1 KMEDDSGVFSG
12 ETVEEFRT
20 YEDFLD
26 SQIKPLDLFY
36 LEDQE
41 LARQLV
47 ELGHKGSSLEREE
60 FETRKAAAEAS
71 RLPPPICH
79 PVTRVWQQRD
89 ISNCLNVV
97 FSRKLASTGKE
108 LKDNF
113 LRALAEREEAN
124 RNGAMTYVLLFFL
137 QSIIFIRDRNSHGQE
152 ISGYIDYSHRLKSED
167 FEPYFSGKKRLMP
180 KPTDLSFYNWGTQV
194 AKHNASSNYEVITEN
209 PSGLLFK
216 CKNDRKI
223 LNVDPEAT
231 PGDSS
236 IRTPVQCDL
245 YVHVVIYDHV
255 TRKPANSSCAPLS
268 N

>member
-1 KMEDDSGVFSG
+1 KIEDDSCFLAG
-12 ETVEEFRT
+12 EPVEEFRA

-26 SQIKPLDLFY
+26 SQIKPLDLLY

-60 FETRKAAAEAS
+60 FETSKAAAEAS
-71 RLPPPICH
+71 RLASESQQNPPICH
-79 PVTRVWQQRD
+79 PRFLRD

-97 FSRKLASTGKE
+97 FSRKLASIGKE

-124 RNGAMTYVLLFFL
+124 RSGEMTYVLLFFL
-137 QSIIFIRDRNSHGQE
+137 QSIIFIRVQNSHEQE
-152 ISGYIDYSHRLKSED
+152 ISGYIDYSHQLKFED
-167 FEPYFSGKKRLMP
+167 FKPYFSRKNTIVLV
-180 KPTDLSFYNWGTQV
+180 SFYNWGTQV
-194 AKHNASSNYEVITEN
+194 AKHNASSNYEVFTEN
-209 PSGLLFK
+209 PRGLLFN

>member
-1 KMEDDSGVFSG
+1 M
-12 ETVEEFRT
+12 
-20 YEDFLD
+20 
-26 SQIKPLDLFY
+26 
-36 LEDQE
+36 DQE

-71 RLPPPICH
+71 RLASGS
-79 PVTRVWQQRD
+79 QKK
-89 ISNCLNVV
+89 
-97 FSRKLASTGKE
+97 KLASTGKE

-124 RNGAMTYVLLFFL
+124 RSGEMT
-137 QSIIFIRDRNSHGQE
+137 SIIFIRDRNSHGQE

-255 TRKPANSSCAPLS
+255 TRKPATSSCAPLS

>member
-1 KMEDDSGVFSG
+1 MDGRSLRIYIL
-12 ETVEEFRT
+12 EEFRA

-60 FETRKAAAEAS
+60 FETSKAAAEAS
-71 RLPPPICH
+71 RLASES
-79 PVTRVWQQRD
+79 QQK
-89 ISNCLNVV
+89 
-97 FSRKLASTGKE
+97 KLASIGKE

-124 RNGAMTYVLLFFL
+124 RSGEMT
-137 QSIIFIRDRNSHGQE
+137 SIIFIRVQNSHEQE
-152 ISGYIDYSHRLKSED
+152 ISGYIDYSHQLKFED
-167 FEPYFSGKKRLMP
+167 FKPYFSRKKRLMP
-180 KPTDLSFYNWGTQV
+180 KPTEVVNPKMLI
-194 AKHNASSNYEVITEN
+194 AICSNYEVFTEN
-209 PSGLLFK
+209 PRGLLFN

-255 TRKPANSSCAPLS
+255 TRKPATSSCAPLS

>member
-1 KMEDDSGVFSG
+1 MVLLSCTLSNINCDVF
-12 ETVEEFRT
+12 T
-20 YEDFLD
+20 Y
-26 SQIKPLDLFY
+26 QN
-36 LEDQE
+36 DQE

-71 RLPPPICH
+71 RLASGS
-79 PVTRVWQQRD
+79 QQK
-89 ISNCLNVV
+89 
-97 FSRKLASTGKE
+97 KLASTGKE

-124 RNGAMTYVLLFFL
+124 RSGEMT
-137 QSIIFIRDRNSHGQE
+137 SIIFIRDRNSHGQE

-180 KPTDLSFYNWGTQV
+180 KTTDLSFYNWGTQV
-194 AKHNASSNYEVITEN
+194 AKHNGSSNYEVITEN

-236 IRTPVQCDL
+236 TRTPVQSDL

-255 TRKPANSSCAPLS
+255 TRKPATSSCAPLS

>member
-1 KMEDDSGVFSG
+1 MEDDSGVFAG
-12 ETVEEFRT
+12 EAVEEFRT

-71 RLPPPICH
+71 RLASGS
-79 PVTRVWQQRD
+79 QQK
-89 ISNCLNVV
+89 
-97 FSRKLASTGKE
+97 KLASTGKE

-124 RNGAMTYVLLFFL
+124 RSGEMT
-137 QSIIFIRDRNSHGQE
+137 SIIFIRDRNSHGQE

-180 KPTDLSFYNWGTQV
+180 KTTDLSFYNWGTQV

-216 CKNDRKI
+216 CKNDKKI
-223 LNVDPEAT
+223 LNVDPEAI

-255 TRKPANSSCAPLS
+255 TRKPATSSCAPLS